1 MTHSVPHTVEATFE
15 HLGRVL
21 RSPPKGDKVMVR
33 TIPSGFVSE
42 GGLHLP
48 QQRFYSGPSATAHI
62 RALVLADCG
71 KFRAGQVV
79 QFSRSMFV
87 RLYEV
92 GPHDFVG
99 TIPST
104 AIYAIRAN

>member
-1 MTHSVPHTVEATFE
+1 
-15 HLGRVL
+15 
-21 RSPPKGDKVMVR
+21 MVR
-33 TIPSGFVSE
+33 TIPSGFVSD

-48 QQRFYSGPSATAHI
+48 QQRFYSGPSTTHHV

-71 KFRAGQVV
+71 TFRAGQVV
-79 QFSRSMFV
+79 QFSRTMFV

-92 GPHDFVG
+92 GPHDYVG
-99 TIPST
+99 TIPAT